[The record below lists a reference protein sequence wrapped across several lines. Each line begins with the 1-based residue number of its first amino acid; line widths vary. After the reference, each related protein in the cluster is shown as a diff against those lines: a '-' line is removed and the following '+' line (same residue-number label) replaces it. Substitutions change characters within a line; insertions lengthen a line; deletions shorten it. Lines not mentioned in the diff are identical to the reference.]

1 MIEVIFYDIY
11 ILCRSRE
18 CSPNPRLF
26 GPGYSNFSSP
36 NRNLMNN
43 SNNSNRI
50 SDLSVDGSESP
61 RVLEVV
67 EKTDSLAWN
76 LEFEG
81 DEQAKQNLMT
91 QSYHPQSSQAFK
103 PALGATISSPGIMAI
118 KYFHYS

>member
-1 MIEVIFYDIY
+1 MIIY

-43 SNNSNRI
+43 GNNSNRI

-103 PALGATISSPGIMAI
+103 PALGATISSPGIRAI
-118 KYFHYS
+118 KSFNYS